1 MDYRKHVLVYLHGS
15 AREWCMQLLHFS
27 LHEDNRGR
35 KPRQMITSFMQGG
48 NVIRVKSGKV
58 YV

>member
-27 LHEDNRGR
+27 LHGDNRVP
-35 KPRQMITSFMQGG
+35 KASADD
-48 NVIRVKSGKV
+48 NLV
-58 YV
+58 YAGQQCYLS